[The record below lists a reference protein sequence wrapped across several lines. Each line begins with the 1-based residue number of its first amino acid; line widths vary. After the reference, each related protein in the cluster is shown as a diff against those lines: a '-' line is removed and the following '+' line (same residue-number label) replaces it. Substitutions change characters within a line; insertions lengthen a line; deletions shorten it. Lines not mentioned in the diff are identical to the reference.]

1 MHVRAPRNH
10 EITRYPEYRG
20 GDNRVS
26 SSRPHRGWGLKM
38 YKTGAFWLMA
48 FTLIVLMAFF
58 SLHAHGVNWG

>member
-1 MHVRAPRNH
+1 
-10 EITRYPEYRG
+10 
-20 GDNRVS
+20 
-26 SSRPHRGWGLKM
+26 M